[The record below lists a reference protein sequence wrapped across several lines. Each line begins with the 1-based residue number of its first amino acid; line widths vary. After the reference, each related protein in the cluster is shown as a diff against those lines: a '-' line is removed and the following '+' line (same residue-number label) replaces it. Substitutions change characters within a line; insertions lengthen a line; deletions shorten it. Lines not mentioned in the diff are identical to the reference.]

1 MRGQQLLTSRRDNS
15 QSPTPPTPAVWW
27 LPAGVST
34 GDVLG
39 AYQAN
44 AARYAASKVNLANP
58 GTNDLT
64 SAVLNPTWS
73 AAGWVFEGQALDTGI
88 VLPNN
93 QSWTMF
99 IRATFLNL
107 IGTVAPF
114 AGILIPALMIA
125 SYDNTYN
132 EFYSQSTATGGASV
146 SSPFCLVIAGR
157 ECYVNTTNVATL
169 AVASGSANV
178 LSCYLGDSNP
188 PQGTTASLTVTHFA
202 LYNVAL
208 TAPQVSH
215 LVSNT

>member
-44 AARYAASKVNLANP
+44 AASYAASKVNLANP

-64 SAVLNPTWS
+64 SAVLKPTWS

-107 IGTVAPF
+107 IGIVAPF
-114 AGILIPALMIA
+114 AGILAPPLMIA
-125 SYDNTYN
+125 SYDSTYN
-132 EFYSQSTATGGASV
+132 EFYSQSIDTGGISA
-146 SSPFCLVIAGR
+146 SSPFCLTIAGR